1 MFVDNSLAAQAAYSS
16 ALSAARMAQLNRS
29 PADLPGGFA
38 SKLIRGKRYYYYQR
52 KGPAGLEQ
60 IYVGPDDEATRAL
73 IEAAHNETASANQ
86 QHLRKLAN
94 AAAALGCYSVAP
106 KHFRVLK
113 RLADHGVFSAG
124 ALVVGT
130 HAFLAYQNVLGVLW
144 GDPGQTVDLDF
155 AHAGRNL
162 SLAVA
167 PNARVDA
174 HSAIESLQM
183 GFVPVN
189 SGTRYVKPDEPDFDL
204 DWLTS
209 RTRTGDAPVECRALN
224 VTLQPLRFMELALEA
239 PIPAALLG
247 NTSAIV
253 VNLPA
258 PAAYAVGKLLVAAER
273 TGDSRSKTKKDIAQA
288 AALIDYFVQRDPDT
302 IVEMV
307 ASTRARGPA
316 WRKALD
322 VALYALNR
330 TWPRVGES
338 LAAATE
344 QGQ

>member
-1 MFVDNSLAAQAAYSS
+1 MFIDNSLAAQAAYTSV
-16 ALSAARMAQLNRS
+16 LSAARMAQLSRS
-29 PADLPGGFA
+29 PADLPGGFT
-38 SKLIRGKRYYYYQR
+38 SKLIHGKRYHYYQR

-60 IYVGPDDEATRAL
+60 FYVGPDDDATRAL
-73 IEAAHNETASANQ
+73 IEAARNETASANQ
-86 QHLRKLAN
+86 AQLRKLAN
-94 AAAALGCYSVAP
+94 AAAALGCYTVAP

-130 HAFLAYQNVLGVLW
+130 HAFLAYQNVLGVIW
-144 GDPGQTVDLDF
+144 GDPGQTVDPDF
-155 AHAGRNL
+155 SKAGRNL
-162 SLAVA
+162 SLALA
-167 PNARVDA
+167 PDARVDA

-209 RTRTGDAPVECRALN
+209 RTRTGDKPVDCRALN

-247 NTSAIV
+247 TTSAIV

-273 TGDSRSKTKKDIAQA
+273 TGDSRSKAKKDLAQA
-288 AALIDYFVQRDPDT
+288 AMLMAYFMQRDPESL
-302 IVEMV
+302 VEMV
-307 ASTRARGPA
+307 AQTRARGPT
-316 WRKALD
+316 WRKSLD
-322 VALYALNR
+322 VGLAALRR
-330 TWPRVGES
+330 TWPEVGEG
-338 LAAATE
+338 LGPPMA
-344 QGQ
+344 

>member
-1 MFVDNSLAAQAAYSS
+1 MAAQAAYSS
-16 ALSAARMAQLNRS
+16 VLSAARMAQLNRS

-38 SKLIRGKRYYYYQR
+38 SKQVNGRLYWYYQR

-60 IYVGPDDEATRAL
+60 IYVGPDDKATRAL
-73 IEAAHNETASANQ
+73 IEAARNESASANQ
-86 QHLRKLAN
+86 KHLRKLAN
-94 AAAALGCYSVAP
+94 AAAALGCYTVAP

-130 HAFLAYQNVLGVLW
+130 HAFLAYQNVLGVIW

-155 AHAGRNL
+155 DHAGRNL
-162 SLAVA
+162 SLALA
-167 PNARVDA
+167 PDARVDA

-209 RTRTGDAPVECRALN
+209 RTRTGGEPVDCPALN

-247 NTSAIV
+247 STSAIV

-288 AALIDYFVQRDPDT
+288 AALIDYFLQRDPDT
-302 IVEMV
+302 FVEMV
-307 ASTRARGPA
+307 AQTRARGPA

-322 VALYALNR
+322 VGLAALHR
-330 TWPRVGES
+330 TWPRVGEA
-338 LAAATE
+338 LAAAWP
-344 QGQ
+344 QA